1 MSDNVKS
8 QKCIWANWWSKSK
21 KKGEGCFF
29 KENLEASAMAA
40 KNQNLSVDKWRN
52 LRIYSSNLNK
62 IVEIRTANR
71 FIFKRALA
79 FIKKS

>member
-1 MSDNVKS
+1 MTTSSHKNAYGPIGGVRVRKR
-8 QKCIWANWWSKSK
+8 AR
-21 KKGEGCFF
+21 GCFF